1 VWACTSI
8 RVVLEDEI
16 VSDVLERFEKSDRS
30 PKVYTLS
37 IADGEAPLDVHF
49 SRVKDFLRE
58 NMADLRQVAEVG
70 EINVYTTW
78 TPNDPQD
85 GLQLDE
91 ELIALLASV
100 GGYFLLDTLSDG

>member
-1 VWACTSI
+1 MWACTSI

-16 VSDVLERFEKSDRS
+16 VSDVLGRFERSDRS
-30 PKVYTLS
+30 SSMYLLPV
-37 IADGEAPLDVHF
+37 ADGAVPLDVHF
-49 SRVKDFLRE
+49 SRVKDFLRD
-58 NMADLRQVAEVG
+58 NMVGLRQVAEVG

-85 GLQLDE
+85 GLKLDE
-91 ELIALLASV
+91 ELIALLASI